1 MCECNNCESEQ
12 SEPQEDLSRVNVDTM
27 PNSIEPAV
35 VPSIVS
41 DDEDTRPDEQ
51 RTLDTILDGLR
62 SARYSDDMVRYETTI
77 ETMQHQFEHGYG
89 IDEHGGLFS
98 VGFTGKRKP
107 LTIAQFRDWM
117 NWSYSDNSFC
127 VFLQRIGKAYP
138 PKIKTAFGDDI
149 HAVFEKYRPGSCMS
163 GCGCREMRT
172 IYACNPDSVGTVY
185 SVRDT
190 TNNPL
195 IESSCSALFWVGNKR
210 IYLDRMYSS
219 GVQNIYCQYD
229 WFADYLETVYGK
241 PVVPLYASSKQRRQW
256 DKTVTFRLTDS
267 GEPLPYID
275 NLYTV
280 KKYDGK
286 HVWLTTDEHAG
297 SVYCRDTSGTYPDG
311 REGCKCAECGCNVDE
326 NDASPYGDNSYCSDC
341 YSDQF
346 TCCEWSEDTYPVDEV
361 QSVECWCYGSR
372 YRERRG
378 GTQNAY
384 GYALSWHTLSIS
396 DDALSNYFTE
406 LLDGRYASNGNSIDD
421 NRGNTHATD
430 PDSWDKVTLTE
441 DGDLYHIEDVV
452 QLSDGRTYPQDEC
465 VEIDGEWYISGEE
478 PEQEDDEDTNKDTTE
493 LQKEMVT
500 E

>member
-1 MCECNNCESEQ
+1 MCECNNCESENV
-12 SEPQEDLSRVNVDTM
+12 EPQEDLIPDAM
-27 PNSIEPAV
+27 PNSTEPSV
-35 VPSIVS
+35 VPLIVS
-41 DDEDTRPDEQ
+41 EDEDTRLEEQ
-51 RTLDTILDGLR
+51 RTLDTILEGLR
-62 SARYSDDMVRYETTI
+62 SARYTEDQTRYETAI
-77 ETMQHQFEHGYG
+77 ETMRRQFEHGYG
-89 IDEHGGLFS
+89 IDEHGGLFTL
-98 VGFTGKRKP
+98 GFTGKRKS
-107 LTIAQFRDWM
+107 LTIAQFRDWQ

-127 VFLQRIGKAYP
+127 QFLQRVGKAYP

-163 GCGCREMRT
+163 GCGCRDMRT
-172 IYACNPDSVGTVY
+172 IYSCNPDSVGAIY

-229 WFADYLETVYGK
+229 WFADHLEAAYGK
-241 PVVPLYASSKQRRQW
+241 PVVPIYTSSKERRQW
-256 DKTVTFRLTDS
+256 EKTVTFKLVDS

-286 HVWLTTDEHAG
+286 HVWLTTDEEAG
-297 SVYCRDTSGTYPDG
+297 SVHCRDTSGTYPDG
-311 REGCKCAECGCNVDE
+311 RGKCKCAECGCNVDE
-326 NDASPYGDNSYCSDC
+326 DDATTYGHDSYCSDC
-341 YSDQF
+341 FSDQF
-346 TCCEWSEDTYPVDEV
+346 TCCEWSEDTYPNDEV

-378 GTQNAY
+378 GERNAY

-396 DDALSNYFTE
+396 DDALSSYFTE
-406 LLDGRYASNGNSIDD
+406 LSDGTYASNGNSVED

-441 DGDLYHIEDVV
+441 DGDLYHVNDVV
-452 QLSDGRTYPQDEC
+452 QLSDGRTYPQDDC
-465 VEIDGEWYISGEE
+465 VEVDGEWYLSGEE
-478 PEQEDDEDTNKDTTE
+478 PEQEDDSTEDSENENNLVETE
-493 LQKEMVT
+493 VT